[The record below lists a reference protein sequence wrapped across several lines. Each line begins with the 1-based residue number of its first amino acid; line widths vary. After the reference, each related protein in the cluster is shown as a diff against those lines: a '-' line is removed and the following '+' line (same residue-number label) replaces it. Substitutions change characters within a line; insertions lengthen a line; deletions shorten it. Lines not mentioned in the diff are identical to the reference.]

1 MKTTHLRI
9 GSIVEYLT
17 EEGWSETKLDSEDLT
32 TYTDEKGNFTE
43 HRPVPITP
51 ERLLKNGFIKVYN
64 KENFES
70 YAYQADNFS
79 LVLRGKIGLYIPT
92 SGNSDSLRKA
102 DIVRMNPIESLHEL
116 QNLMM
121 VLFDKEII

>member
-9 GSIVEYLT
+9 GSIVEYDFDL
-17 EEGWSETKLDSEDLT
+17 GWCETKLDAQDLEV
-32 TYTDEKGNFTE
+32 YTDKNGNFTK

-51 ERLLKNGFIKVYN
+51 ERLLLNGFGLDHEMSTHSYSFDGGTNVIFLHVMPN
-64 KENFES
+64 AVSVALMES
-70 YAYQADNFS
+70 RPTEDV
-79 LVLRGKIGLYIPT
+79 VLLP
-92 SGNSDSLRKA
+92 
-102 DIVRMNPIESLHEL
+102 PIHHLHEL

>member
-9 GSIVEYLT
+9 GSIVEYND
-17 EEGWSETKLDSEDLT
+17 GGGDFIETRFSKADLEIYGDHET
-32 TYTDEKGNFTE
+32 LFIQ

-51 ERLLKNGFIKVYN
+51 ERLLKNGFKYPDRLTN
-64 KENFES
+64 
-70 YAYQADNFS
+70 
-79 LVLRGKIGLYIPT
+79 GLLFN
-92 SGNSDSLRKA
+92 SGNYTLQLFLIKEV
-102 DIVRMNPIESLHEL
+102 IVIYLTHENDGDQIMLPTIHHLHEL

>member
-9 GSIVEYLT
+9 GSIVEYDFDL
-17 EEGWSETKLDSEDLT
+17 GWCETKLDAQDLEV
-32 TYTDEKGNFTE
+32 YTDKNGNFTK

-51 ERLLKNGFIKVYN
+51 ERLLLNGFESASTTIYVYKRHFHFRIVLIKDGNGYN
-64 KENFES
+64 
-70 YAYQADNFS
+70 
-79 LVLRGKIGLYIPT
+79 VGLRDDDWSFITLQ
-92 SGNSDSLRKA
+92 
-102 DIVRMNPIESLHEL
+102 PIHHLHEL